1 MMDDDMEVDIDD
13 LFGDG
18 AGGLLPPARPPPKEL
33 FQRVDELRGSGCCQ
47 SIAWS
52 RWGSIASITSN
63 GFGLEFRN
71 LRIHPKDGSWDL
83 SDPTII
89 PQITSTVD
97 GGQLK
102 HLCWSPN
109 GADLAAIDAAGRIA
123 ILNLSHSLNKPTF
136 TRNSSVDPIEDL
148 HAVVGAYWLN
158 LSPSNLR
165 Q

>member
-1 MMDDDMEVDIDD
+1 MSPK
-13 LFGDG
+13 
-18 AGGLLPPARPPPKEL
+18 PPR
-33 FQRVDELRGSGCCQ
+33 RRLRKDRLTTDKR

-63 GFGLEFRN
+63 GLGLEFRN

-83 SDPTII
+83 SDPTTI
-89 PQITSTVD
+89 PQMTPTLD

-123 ILNLSHSLNKPTF
+123 ILNLAQSLNRPTF
-136 TRNSSVDPIEDL
+136 TRSSNVDPIEDL
-148 HAVVGAYWLN
+148 RAVVGAYWLN
-158 LSPSNLR
+158 LSPSSMR
-165 Q
+165 QVSLHGVIDDPL